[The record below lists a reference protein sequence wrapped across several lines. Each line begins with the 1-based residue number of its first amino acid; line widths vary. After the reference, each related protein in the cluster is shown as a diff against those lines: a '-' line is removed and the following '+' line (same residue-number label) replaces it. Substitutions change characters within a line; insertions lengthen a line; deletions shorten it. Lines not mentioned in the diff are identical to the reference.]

1 MNKSQLVEAICKETG
16 RPKAAV
22 EKGINAT
29 IAVITKALKKGDSV
43 QLVGFGTFTVK
54 KRAARTGV
62 NPSTGAKIKIKAKKV
77 PAFKAGAQLKDAVK

>member
-1 MNKSQLVEAICKETG
+1 MNKAQLVDAIAKETG
-16 RPKAAV
+16 ATKADV
-22 EKGINAT
+22 ERSLGAAIGA
-29 IAVITKALKKGDSV
+29 ITKALKKGDSV

-77 PAFKAGAQLKDAVK
+77 PVFKAGATLKNSI